1 MKKKEEEETYITYT
15 TNKTVLP
22 IERVEKKKKTRRIS
36 NS

>member
-22 IERVEKKKKTRRIS
+22 IERVEKK
-36 NS
+36 NA